1 MKPTNW
7 LETLNCAIEGVLYAA
22 KTQKH
27 MKYHL
32 IAAIS
37 ILTLSLF
44 INLTAI
50 EFALLALSITIVIFA
65 ELFNTA
71 VEITVDLVQEE
82 YHDLAKAAKDVAAGA
97 VLVASTGAIVTGYV
111 ILSESFYYFML
122 ISLKEVE
129 RAPEHLTIIVLLV
142 IVIAVV
148 VMKSRLGKGSP
159 LHSGMPSGHSAISF
173 SIFTSVSLIT
183 MDPFI
188 SLLTF
193 IMALMVSHSRL
204 LLGIHNKTEVI
215 AGGAL
220 GFLITL
226 VFFQIFY

>member
-27 MKYHL
+27 MKAHL
-32 IAAIS
+32 IAATS
-37 ILTLSLF
+37 VLTLSLF
-44 INLTAI
+44 IDLTVI

-71 VEITVDLVQEE
+71 LEITVDLVQEE

-97 VLVASTGAIVTGYV
+97 VLVASIGAIVTGYI
-111 ILSESFYYFML
+111 ILSEYFYNFMS
-122 ISLKEVE
+122 ISLRELE
-129 RAPEHLTIIVLLV
+129 RAPEHLTIIILLV
-142 IVIAVV
+142 VVIAVV
-148 VMKSRLGKGSP
+148 LMKSRVGKGTP
-159 LHSGMPSGHSAISF
+159 LHGGMPSGHSAISF
-173 SIFTSVSLIT
+173 SIFTSVALIT

-204 LLGIHNKTEVI
+204 LLGIHTKAEVI
-215 AGGAL
+215 VGGSL

-226 VFFQIFY
+226 VFFQIFF